1 MKKAISFAILLP
13 IITAIGAQLGTWI
26 TPLLVIA
33 SVCIVTFF
41 VAQGKIKGKELYFYI
56 YGLALSLVYQTTML
70 GVDVVGSDIHT
81 ELYYARYN
89 TEHFWDI
96 TYPDSSNT
104 SFVIGMMTPML
115 ATILNWDMVWV
126 FKIILP
132 LFLAC
137 VPLILFQMYKGIFG
151 EMRAYFASIFFMIIP
166 VYSMEIAQI
175 AKSMVAEAC
184 LAIVFYAL
192 VNDWKQ
198 WIKFVMVTIFLS
210 LAILAH
216 YTVGIIGICFLL
228 GLFIYR
234 LITQWW
240 KWSLVSNRKTN
251 IFVILIALII
261 CISVFWTYHGYAANG
276 SAVRSVKEVVAN
288 YIPSVN
294 TEVIAVKQS
303 NLEVPIAEGIEE
315 KPILSKSLT
324 QSLPDRMAEA
334 PKLVKI
340 GTGFDFLEV
349 PIEGKIFRLIQ
360 YLTQALIIIGV
371 LWMIFAYKKHK
382 YPSEYVGLVGCAC
395 ILLLLCVVFPSISGI
410 INMSRVLHYALFI
423 VSPMLVIGC
432 EYVVEIIAKVCNNR
446 YKYGR

>member
-1 MKKAISFAILLP
+1 MKKAISFLILLP
-13 IITAIGAQLGTWI
+13 IITAIGAQLGVWV

-33 SVCIVTFF
+33 SVYVVTVL
-41 VAQGKIKGKELYFYI
+41 VAKDKIKGKELYFYLYAI
-56 YGLALSLVYQTTML
+56 ALSLVWQTTMM
-70 GVDVVGSDIHT
+70 GQDVVGSDIHT

-89 TEHFWDI
+89 QEHFWDI
-96 TYPDSSNT
+96 SYPDSSNT
-104 SFVIGMMTPML
+104 SFVVGLLSPML
-115 ATILNWDMVWV
+115 ATILKWDMVWV

-137 VPLILFQMYKGIFG
+137 VPIILFQMYKGIFG
-151 EMRAYFASIFFMIIP
+151 EKRAYFASIFFMIIP

-184 LAIVFYAL
+184 LAVVFYAL

-198 WIKFVMVTIFLS
+198 WIKLGMIIVFLT

-240 KWSLVSNRKTN
+240 KWELVENRKTHLL
-251 IFVILIALII
+251 VILSSLVL
-261 CISVFWTYHGYAANG
+261 CIGVFWGYHGYAANG

-288 YIPSVN
+288 YIPSADVKAI
-294 TEVIAVKQS
+294 EVKQT
-303 NLEVPIAEGIEE
+303 NTDVPIVKEEGIEE

-334 PKLVKI
+334 PRLVKI
-340 GTGFDFLEV
+340 GTGFDFMEV

-360 YLTQALIIIGV
+360 YLTQALILIGV
-371 LWMIFAYKKHK
+371 VWIIFAYKKHN

-395 ILLLLCVVFPSISGI
+395 VLLLLCVFFPSLSGI
-410 INMSRVLHYALFI
+410 VNMTRVYHYSLFAI
-423 VSPMLVIGC
+423 APMFVV
-432 EYVVEIIAKVCNNR
+432 VVEYITGKVWHE
-446 YKYGR
+446 